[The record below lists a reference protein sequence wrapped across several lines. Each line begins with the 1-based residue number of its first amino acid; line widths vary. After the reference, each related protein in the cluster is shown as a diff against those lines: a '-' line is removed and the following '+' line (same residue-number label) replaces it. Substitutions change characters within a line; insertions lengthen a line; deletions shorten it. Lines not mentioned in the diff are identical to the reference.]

1 MKSEMNLD
9 LTSPEQVTL
18 EDKVAQFKNDPE
30 KMKEANEFVD
40 ELLEKA
46 KIDAEAKAK
55 EQDRAKAE
63 AEAEQGMKRRIG
75 TRARGFIVRLFEAI
89 CNCTHTGPAAARPA
103 TPSKK

>member
-30 KMKEANEFVD
+30 KMREANEFVD

-46 KIDAEAKAK
+46 KIDAETKAK
-55 EQDRAKAE
+55 EQDRAKAVN
-63 AEAEQGMKRRIG
+63 I
-75 TRARGFIVRLFEAI
+75 
-89 CNCTHTGPAAARPA
+89 
-103 TPSKK
+103 